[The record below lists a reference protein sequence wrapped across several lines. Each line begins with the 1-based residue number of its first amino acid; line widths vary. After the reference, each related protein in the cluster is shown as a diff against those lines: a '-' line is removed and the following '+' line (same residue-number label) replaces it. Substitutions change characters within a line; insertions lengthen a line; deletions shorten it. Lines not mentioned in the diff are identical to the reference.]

1 MNITEKI
8 KKHNLLLEEVRKLEI
23 NLSNSTDKKEIEKIE
38 LKKANAINEI
48 SKIRKELGYKGCTI
62 ISSEDIKS

>member
-38 LKKANAINEI
+38 LKK
-48 SKIRKELGYKGCTI
+48 ELGYKGCTI